1 MSQPPPVPPA
11 SIPPHQ
17 PQQQQVAYLQP
28 GTPSGATSGLE
39 DYNRIAETVG
49 MMPTLR
55 VKDNVIQALVVLAGI
70 IVGAVVG
77 YIIGEQ
83 DPRAAV
89 LGGVAGLVL
98 FGLIS
103 GFVLMILG
111 WVRAARAR
119 RDRPLSR

>member
-11 SIPPHQ
+11 GIPPHQ
-17 PQQQQVAYLQP
+17 QQQQVAYRQP
-28 GTPSGATSGLE
+28 GTPSGATGGLE

-89 LGGVAGLVL
+89 LGGIAGLVL

-119 RDRPLSR
+119 RNRPLSR